1 MTTQNNR
8 KRVLLIGGLVVVVS
22 VLAVIGVST
31 YFMNRVNTTVTTL
44 FNRTDVP
51 EFVAAHYYEAIRK
64 RDYATAFGDLDS
76 QAMLNG
82 QPLDEAAFIKQA
94 TEAAAQ
100 RGSLFSFGLLKQS
113 EAGIP
118 AATVFEANLQ
128 RGGQSYIVH
137 LQLRQVGDRWKISSM
152 DGL

>member
-1 MTTQNNR
+1 MTTQNSR
-8 KRVLLIGGLVVVVS
+8 ERMLLIGGLVLVVC
-22 VLAVIGVST
+22 VLAVIGLST
-31 YFMNRVNTTVTTL
+31 YFINRVSATVTSL

-76 QAMLNG
+76 QATLNG
-82 QPLDEAAFIKQA
+82 QPLNEAAFNKL
-94 TEAAAQ
+94 AADTDAQ
-100 RGSLFSFGLLKQS
+100 RGSLFSYGLLKQS
-113 EAGIP
+113 NAGMP
-118 AATVFEANLQ
+118 AATEFDAHLR
-128 RGGQSYIVH
+128 RGDQPYVVH